1 MMMGHAREIDW
12 DDMKI
17 AFPSF
22 LTIVLMPLSY
32 SIAYGVLTGILAN
45 ITLWLFIGVIDMG
58 RALWNRDGVNT
69 PWTVRVCVSHRPT
82 ASRRLAVPSR
92 FCGCRDSQAGSVSEC
107 FVCAIAAWQFGS
119 LLAATFSTPCTAQQ
133 HTQRVCVYVDPHFF
147 SMR

>member
-45 ITLWLFIGVIDMG
+45 ITLWLFLGLIDIG
-58 RALWNRDGVNT
+58 RALWRRDGVTT
-69 PWTVRVCVSHRPT
+69 PRTVSGALTCNGGRTKHSCTDVHRTDVGP
-82 ASRRLAVPSR
+82 L
-92 FCGCRDSQAGSVSEC
+92 
-107 FVCAIAAWQFGS
+107 
-119 LLAATFSTPCTAQQ
+119 
-133 HTQRVCVYVDPHFF
+133 
-147 SMR
+147 M

>member
-45 ITLWLFIGVIDMG
+45 ITLWLFIGTIDIG
-58 RALWNRDGVNT
+58 RALWRRDGVTT
-69 PWTVRVCVSHRPT
+69 PRTVSDARGRVCRMQRGAHKTGVNTEADKEP
-82 ASRRLAVPSR
+82 
-92 FCGCRDSQAGSVSEC
+92 
-107 FVCAIAAWQFGS
+107 
-119 LLAATFSTPCTAQQ
+119 LAA
-133 HTQRVCVYVDPHFF
+133 
-147 SMR
+147 